1 MRSLKANKR
10 YKDFAPLINR
20 KDIPCADY
28 IVGPLGLMHTQ
39 AYTIT
44 EGKNVRSGDKGR
56 YD

>member
-44 EGKNVRSGDKGR
+44 EGKNVRSDDKGR
-56 YD
+56 